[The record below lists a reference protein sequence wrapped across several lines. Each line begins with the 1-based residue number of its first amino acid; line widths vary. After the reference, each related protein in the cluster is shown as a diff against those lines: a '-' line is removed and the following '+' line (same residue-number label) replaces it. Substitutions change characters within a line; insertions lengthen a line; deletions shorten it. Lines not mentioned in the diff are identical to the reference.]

1 MIPESEYFDAFF
13 CQAPAARFILL
24 DPFGNTMLKAVELD
38 GEFSA
43 GAIKIQNVITNHVLP
58 PKFEPGEL
66 SSSQLA
72 PKLLFFL
79 RLSASKSTGNFL

>member
-1 MIPESEYFDAFF
+1 
-13 CQAPAARFILL
+13 
-24 DPFGNTMLKAVELD
+24 MLKAVELD

-58 PKFEPGEL
+58 PKFEPGE
-66 SSSQLA
+66 SPSSQLT

-79 RLSASKSTGNFL
+79 RLSRRMPGDSGLRPTSPGIRPNPN